1 MLFPLRD
8 VIPPR
13 TTPVVTWALI
23 GVTIVAQLV
32 LLPHAYLLLLAS
44 NMIALRI
51 FGENVEDQMGHG
63 RFLLFYVACGAAATL
78 VTLTWAGSLPLPEW
92 PGTTGAIAGVLGAY
106 FVMFFHSRV
115 LVRLPFVVVEVPAIV
130 FLALWSLVQVLG
142 SLAIALYGPASG
154 LLAGAALIRWFRRP
168 ERARW
173 EWREG

>member
-13 TTPVVTWALI
+13 TTPGVTWAII
-23 GVTIVAQLV
+23 GVTVVAQLT
-32 LLPHAYLLLLAS
+32 LFPRAHLLLLAG

-51 FGENVEDQMGHG
+51 FGENVEDQVGHG
-63 RFLLFYVACGAAATL
+63 RFLLFYVACGTAATL
-78 VTLTWAGSLPLPEW
+78 VALTWSGSLPLPEW
-92 PGTTGAIAGVLGAY
+92 PATTGAVAGVLGAY

-115 LVRLPFVVVEVPAIV
+115 LVRLPFAVVEVPALV

-142 SLAIALYGPASG
+142 NLPIASLGSAGG

-168 ERARW
+168 ERGRW
-173 EWREG
+173 EWRES

>member
-13 TTPVVTWALI
+13 TAPAATWALI
-23 GVTIVAQLV
+23 GFTIVAQLA
-32 LLPHAYLLLLAS
+32 LFPRAPLLLLAA

-63 RFLLFYVACGAAATL
+63 RFLVFCAVCGATASLAL
-78 VTLTWAGSLPLPEW
+78 MWAGPFARLEM
-92 PGTTGAIAGVLGAY
+92 PGTSGAVAGVMGAY

-115 LVRLPFVVVEVPAIV
+115 LVRLPLVIVEVPAIV
-130 FLALWSLVQVLG
+130 FLALWALVQVLG
-142 SLAIALYGPASG
+142 SRPFTLYGPASG
-154 LLAGAALIRWFRRP
+154 LLAGAALIRWCRRP

>member
-13 TTPVVTWALI
+13 TAPVATWALF
-23 GVTIVAQLV
+23 GFAIVAQLA
-32 LLPHAYLLLLAS
+32 LLPRAHLPLLAA

-51 FGENVEDQMGHG
+51 FGENVEDQVGHG
-63 RFLLFYVACGAAATL
+63 RFLVFCVACGAMATL
-78 VTLTWAGSLPLPEW
+78 VLMWAGPLPRLEL
-92 PGTTGAIAGVLGAY
+92 PGTSGAVAGVMGAY

-115 LVRLPFVVVEVPAIV
+115 LVRLPLVIVEVPAFV
-130 FLALWSLVQVLG
+130 FLALWALVQVLA
-142 SLAIALYGPASG
+142 SRPLALYGPACG

-173 EWREG
+173 DWREG